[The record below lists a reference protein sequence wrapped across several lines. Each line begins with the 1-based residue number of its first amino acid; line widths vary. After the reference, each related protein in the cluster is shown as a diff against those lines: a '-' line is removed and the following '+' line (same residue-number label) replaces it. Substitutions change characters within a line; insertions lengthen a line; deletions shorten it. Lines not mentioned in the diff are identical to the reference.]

1 MAINVDLLRRLC
13 QAPGIASREEA
24 VARVVVEE
32 LGPLVDEIRSDALG
46 NVIAVKRGQ
55 GGPRIMLAAHMDE
68 IGFLVRYIDDKGFL
82 RLHPLGGFDGRALF
96 AQRVH
101 VHTRE
106 GTPLRGVLGS
116 AAKPIHLLKGEK
128 PDAPAL
134 EDYFVD
140 LGLSVEAVKARVRVG
155 DMVTMD
161 RATEEVGDC
170 VTSKALDDR
179 VGVFVMIEALRNL
192 RAHTAE
198 VVAVATVQE
207 EVGLRGATP
216 AGYTIEPDIAVAID
230 GTLALDVPGTE
241 ERDVITRVGGGA
253 AIKILDGSLIC
264 DPRIVDAFR
273 AIAEREGIPHQMEIL
288 PAGGTDA
295 GGIQRV
301 RAGVPSFTLSIPTRY
316 VHTVDELVGTADVEA
331 CYTLLARFLEQAQDF
346 EIVESRK

>member
-1 MAINVDLLRRLC
+1 MAINVELLRRLC
-13 QAPGIASREEA
+13 QAPGIAAREDA

-46 NVIAVKRGQ
+46 NVIATKRGQ
-55 GGPRIMLAAHMDE
+55 GGPRVMLAAHMDE
-68 IGFLVRYIDDKGFL
+68 IGFIARYVDDKGFL
-82 RLHPLGGFDGRALF
+82 RLHPVGGFDGRALF

-106 GTPLRGVLGS
+106 GSLRGVLN
-116 AAKPIHLLKGEK
+116 AEAKPIHLLKGEK
-128 PDAPAL
+128 PEAPKVD
-134 EDYFVD
+134 DYFVD
-140 LGLSVEAVKARVRVG
+140 LGLPAETVTARVRVG

-161 RATEEVGDC
+161 RATEEIGDC

-179 VGVFVMIEALRNL
+179 AGVFVMIEALRHL

-198 VVAVATVQE
+198 IVAVATVQE

-216 AGYTIEPDIAVAID
+216 AGYSVEPDIVVAID
-230 GTLALDVPGTE
+230 GTLALDVPGTP
-241 ERDVITRVGGGA
+241 ERDAITHVGGGA
-253 AIKILDGSLIC
+253 AIKIMDSSLIC
-264 DPRIVDAFR
+264 DPRIVEAFR
-273 AIAEREGIPHQMEIL
+273 DIAEREGIAHQMEIL

-301 RAGVPSFTLSIPTRY
+301 RAGILSFTLSIPTRY
-316 VHTVDELVGTADVEA
+316 VHTVDELAAMSDIEA

-346 EIVESRK
+346 GIVDSR

>member
-1 MAINVDLLRRLC
+1 MAINIDLLRRLC

-24 VARVVVEE
+24 VARIVMEE
-32 LGPLVDEIRSDALG
+32 LGPLVDEVRSDALG
-46 NVIAVKRGQ
+46 NIIAVKRGE
-55 GGPRIMLAAHMDE
+55 GGPRVMLAAHMDE
-68 IGFLVRYIDDKGFL
+68 IGFMVRYIEDKGFL

-106 GTPLRGVLGS
+106 GVLSGVLN
-116 AAKPIHLLKGEK
+116 AEAKPTHLLKGEK
-128 PDAPAL
+128 PEAPAV
-134 EDYFVD
+134 DNYFVD
-140 LGLSVEAVKARVRVG
+140 LGLPVEAVKNRVRVG

-161 RATEEVGDC
+161 RATDEVGDC

-216 AGYTIEPDIAVAID
+216 AGFAVQPDVAIAID
-230 GTLALDVPGTE
+230 VTLAMDIPGSE
-241 ERDVITRVGGGA
+241 ERDAITRLGQGT

-264 DPRIVDAFR
+264 DPRLVEAFR
-273 AIAEREGIPHQMEIL
+273 SIAEREGIAHQMEVL
-288 PAGGTDA
+288 PAVGTDA
-295 GGIQRV
+295 GGIQRT
-301 RAGVPSFTLSIPTRY
+301 REGVPSFTLSVPTRY
-316 VHTVDELVGTADVEA
+316 VHTVDEMANTSDIAA
-331 CYTLLARFLEQAQDF
+331 SYTLLARFLEQVQDF
-346 EIVESRK
+346 ELG